1 MGKEG
6 QNYWVS
12 RGGRCRLTAP
22 EHLRPSG
29 PDETGEFLALNGVK
43 RELEQLLDKDF
54 DGEDAYDGEEENNV
68 EDLDDIGSLYSPSVN
83 PDDDRDKELFGDHD
97 ILDEEGDAILEHAG
111 DDDEDQAAEGD
122 SKNLERS
129 LQQKKKRRFTLFQSI
144 QHFSKNPKICFPQ
157 ISAEKCAPHPKS
169 SCIFYRSAL
178 VLMKFL
184 QTHRI
189 FFHICNRAAAFMH
202 IWSIK

>member
-1 MGKEG
+1 MTEKENSIRNPAHLSGSSASKSMEVHMVDSITIIAAMTPLPPSSSGTCATG
-6 QNYWVS
+6 QRAGISQLSIPAKNTGPRRGESS
-12 RGGRCRLTAP
+12 RPWLAWIRCTW
-22 EHLRPSG
+22 
-29 PDETGEFLALNGVK
+29 
-43 RELEQLLDKDF
+43 
-54 DGEDAYDGEEENNV
+54 
-68 EDLDDIGSLYSPSVN
+68 
-83 PDDDRDKELFGDHD
+83 
-97 ILDEEGDAILEHAG
+97 
-111 DDDEDQAAEGD
+111 AATWRGHF
-122 SKNLERS
+122 SR
-129 LQQKKKRRFTLFQSI
+129 KKSRFTLFQSI